1 MIHVV
6 GNHEADDS
14 GSGAI
19 AARSVFGVPAAWYSV
34 ERGDVYIAVL
44 NHTSDKDTIQQ
55 FTQWLVEDA
64 AKSTCTWKVLVTH
77 VPAYYTN
84 PTGGGETYVQYLPAA
99 CDAAGID
106 FYFSGNDHSYA
117 RTAPMTGG
125 QVDENGTVYYICG
138 STGGKSYSI
147 VNNPDFHF
155 DVATLNFDSVYVDV
169 TADRFQA
176 TVTAY
181 NVATD
186 GTKTV
191 LDQYT
196 RRAVPVCKN
205 DEHTY
210 LFDLDTK
217 ELFCDVCGHTENAV
231 DEKFSGFV
239 REQESRRLMY
249 LVAGVPLTGHMHY
262 EDRFYFADDQGYAYD
277 GAYNICG
284 ETCLFEGGFF
294 TRSTTA
300 DVRAAGPFRY
310 ECGLHPLWR
319 RSVQVHGHRRKLSP
333 VPGLEQP
340 MVQLPQLCQEAVCG
354 QRHHES
360 GPLVR
365 LFQPEP
371 DGGHLRRGQPDHPD
385 RPERLCPLLQPPD
398 ASAAGDRDLYRL
410 RCLHGLHVA
419 EGALSAGRRQRHY
432 AQCLHPGHRPGAER
446 GIRQLCQ
453 GLGCVPRHRLHGA

>member
-1 MIHVV
+1 M
-6 GNHEADDS
+6 
-14 GSGAI
+14 
-19 AARSVFGVPAAWYSV
+19 

-84 PTGGGETYVQYLPAA
+84 PTGGGETYMQYLPAA

-186 GTKTV
+186 GTRTV

-196 RRAVPVCKN
+196 RRAVPVCQN

-277 GAYNICG
+277 GAYNVCG

-300 DVRAAGPFRY
+300 DVRAAGRSGTNVDFILY
-310 ECGLHPLWR
+310 GDGLFKFM
-319 RSVQVHGHRRKLSP
+319 GTGEKLSP